1 MAYEVVMPY
10 HLHMP
15 SYFLE
20 TFTEYPD
27 FKSVGVRDNAR
38 SFDWP
43 VIIRAVNTVD
53 AMTATIE
60 PVDWPILMKIT
71 DRILKEV
78 KNVNRVCYD
87 MSPKPNATI
96 EWE

>member
-1 MAYEVVMPY
+1 MSNLTEWDM
-10 HLHMP
+10 
-15 SYFLE
+15 E
-20 TFTEYPD
+20 TRALPKTPFTP
-27 FKSVGVRDNAR
+27 KH
-38 SFDWP
+38 
-43 VIIRAVNTVD
+43 IIRAVNTID

-60 PVDWPILMKIT
+60 QVEWPVLMKIT

-78 KNVNRVCYD
+78 KHVNRVCYD

>member
-1 MAYEVVMPY
+1 MARD
-10 HLHMP
+10 
-15 SYFLE
+15 
-20 TFTEYPD
+20 YPCRQY
-27 FKSVGVRDNAR
+27 GRCL
-38 SFDWP
+38 
-43 VIIRAVNTVD
+43 
-53 AMTATIE
+53 TATIE

>member
-1 MAYEVVMPY
+1 MQWPMP
-10 HLHMP
+10 
-15 SYFLE
+15 FLSLIHI
-20 TFTEYPD
+20 F
-27 FKSVGVRDNAR
+27 
-38 SFDWP
+38 
-43 VIIRAVNTVD
+43 IIRAVNTVD

-78 KNVNRVCYD
+78 KTVNRVCYD

-96 EWE
+96 AWE

>member
-1 MAYEVVMPY
+1 MLFRSQGDKGHVHAG
-10 HLHMP
+10 
-15 SYFLE
+15 
-20 TFTEYPD
+20 
-27 FKSVGVRDNAR
+27 KIQGVGV
-38 SFDWP
+38 
-43 VIIRAVNTVD
+43 RAVNTVD

-78 KNVNRVCYD
+78 KTVNRVCYD